1 MEEAQEA
8 LREHGVQ
15 ALQNGGGTKYQ
26 SATQLLQLCKKGST
40 QLQSVERLTR
50 EERAQT
56 LAVDHTVDGGSR
68 SEPFD
73 PHDGAHGQ
81 SFEEVAP
88 QHARADGSAMQERV

>member
-1 MEEAQEA
+1 M
-8 LREHGVQ
+8 
-15 ALQNGGGTKYQ
+15 
-26 SATQLLQLCKKGST
+26 
-40 QLQSVERLTR
+40 ERLTR

-88 QHARADGSAMQERV
+88 QHARADGSAMQERVQQGGQRALRLAGFGTQAFVLRVGGLFLRHFLG